1 LKSMPDRQ
9 KYTRNFCIIAHI
21 DHGKSTL
28 ADRMLELTGT
38 VAGRRM
44 REQFLDS
51 MDLERERG
59 ITIKMHPVTMNYDCD
74 GETYY
79 LNLIDTP
86 GHVDFTY
93 EVSRSLAACEG
104 ALLVVDATQGV
115 EAQTV
120 ANAYMAVE
128 SDLVIIPVVNKI
140 DLDSALVDVT
150 LEEIEETVGLDT
162 SGALLASAKDGT
174 GVREILDAVV
184 ELVPPPGGKGDAP
197 LKALIFDA
205 KYDSHRGVLAYVRVV
220 DGALRRGDHIEL
232 IATGAR
238 YEVTEVGVFNPTLTK
253 VEVLGVGDVGYIAA
267 GVKDISEAR
276 VGDTITDARDPAD
289 EPLPGYLEVKP
300 MVFCGLYPVDPDDYE
315 ELKDALE
322 KLALN
327 DSSFTYEPETSE
339 ALGFG
344 YRCGFLGLLHM
355 EVARERLEREYD
367 LELITTTP
375 NVAYRVK
382 TRADEELYI
391 ENPSA
396 LPDQAEI
403 TEIAEPYMD
412 VTIFSPVEYVGPLL
426 ELLKQRRGE
435 HKKLEFIAGD
445 RVMIEY
451 TVPLVEIIVDF
462 FDKMKAL
469 SRGYASMDYAPA
481 GYRPSDMV
489 KLDILLNGKSVD
501 ALSLIVYRDKAFH
514 RGRAVTQKLRKLIPR
529 QLFEVVIQA
538 AIGSRVVARETIK
551 PLRKNVTAK
560 CYGGDVTRK
569 RKLLEKQKAG
579 KKKMKQVG
587 TVAVPQEAFLAVLE
601 TE

>member
-1 LKSMPDRQ
+1 MPDRQ

-59 ITIKMHPVTMNYDCD
+59 ITIKMHPVTMNYRRG
-74 GETYY
+74 GETYR

-128 SDLVIIPVVNKI
+128 SDLTVIPVVNKI

-184 ELVPPPGGKGDAP
+184 ELVPPPAGNADAP

-220 DGALRRGDHIEL
+220 DGSVRRGDDVEL
-232 IATGAR
+232 MATGAR

-253 VEVLGVGDVGYIAA
+253 AEALEAGDVGYVAA
-267 GVKDISEAR
+267 GVKEISEAR

-315 ELKDALE
+315 ELKAALE

-355 EVARERLEREYD
+355 EVARERLEREYE

-375 NVAYRVK
+375 NVAYRVY
-382 TRADEELYI
+382 TRAGEELYI
-391 ENPSA
+391 ENPSG
-396 LPDQAEI
+396 LPDAAEV
-403 TEIAEPYMD
+403 TEIAEPYVD
-412 VTIFSPVEYVGPLL
+412 LTIFSPAEHLGSLL
-426 ELLKQRRGE
+426 ELLKHRRGE

-469 SRGYASMDYAPA
+469 SRGYASMDYTPA

-501 ALSLIVYRDKAFH
+501 ALSLIVHRDKAFN
-514 RGRAVTQKLRKLIPR
+514 RGRVVTQKLRRLIPR

-538 AIGSRVVARETIK
+538 AIGSRVIARETIK